1 MHKLYIHGAED
12 GWHIGD
18 LDMTLIF
25 NPNSDGLA
33 KVFRDY
39 QEEALRLVWEKGDE
53 GVISRV
59 VWSHVNE
66 RLVGKTISRASI
78 INFLNAMVDEG
89 VLNYQERTGKGG
101 YHRVYSPKLDEAE
114 FKKYVAK
121 TVISSLM
128 KDFPEETKEAYKLVV
143 S

>member
-1 MHKLYIHGAED
+1 
-12 GWHIGD
+12 
-18 LDMTLIF
+18 MTLIF

-66 RLVGKTISRASI
+66 RLIGKTISRASI

-89 VLNYQERTGKGG
+89 VLNYLERTGKGG
-101 YHRVYSPKLDEAE
+101 YHRVYSPKLDEVE
-114 FKKYVAK
+114 FKKYVAT

>member
-1 MHKLYIHGAED
+1 
-12 GWHIGD
+12 
-18 LDMTLIF
+18 MTLIF

-89 VLNYQERTGKGG
+89 VLNYLERTGKGG
-101 YHRVYSPKLDEAE
+101 YHRVYSPKLDEVE
-114 FKKYVAK
+114 FKKYVAT